1 MNKCQCRKS
10 VVITL
15 ITICII
21 QLAVSIFWGSKK
33 NFLFFDEVFSYPA
46 ANNFYEADSEFA
58 ENTWMDGSWFENY
71 MSADAA
77 HRFDYS
83 IPYENQTND
92 VHPPL
97 FYFFLHTVCSI
108 IPERFSYWAG
118 ISVNIAFFLGC
129 TIVLYFIGKEVFG
142 SRVCALAAA
151 FLYAVSYGGINT
163 MVYIRMYMLLTL
175 MTLLHALVYLKYFE
189 EEAIKP
195 KSYIFLALTLVGGVL
210 SQYYFLFIAF
220 FFGAWYTIKFVAEK
234 HYKVLVKYISTILIS
249 AGVSL
254 AVWPS
259 MLEHLFGGGRGEE
272 ARGNL
277 LSLDGYFSDLK
288 EMFRIMNN
296 DMFTKLLPV
305 ILIGII
311 GLVFIC
317 LKSGKKIEKKYLGK
331 AAVILFVCTG
341 YFLLVTKAAPYQV
354 DRYVMPIYPL
364 VYLLAAGSTYI
375 LFSKLIPKKYA
386 VALCITGFG
395 GLSAIH
401 MALSGIPYTYEKN
414 PYNIERRAVVE
425 EYKDS
430 YALYI
435 SDNKGCH
442 YYDAVQMLEEY
453 KGYYYVYDLT
463 SVEQTKKDMEIL
475 EDENNLIIYVKNT
488 RTIEEAESFVQEVFP
503 GSTLDESNL
512 LDTDE
517 KWNVYLLELKSED

>member
-15 ITICII
+15 IIICII

-46 ANNFYEADSEFA
+46 ANNAYEADAEFA
-58 ENTWMDGSWFENY
+58 ENVWMDESWFENY
-71 MSADAA
+71 MSADSA

-97 FYFFLHTVCSI
+97 FYFLLHTVCSM
-108 IPERFSYWAG
+108 IPEQFSYWTG
-118 ISVNIAFFLGC
+118 IGVNIVFFLGC
-129 TIVLYFIGKEVFG
+129 TIVLYFLGKEVSG
-142 SRVCALAAA
+142 SKICALVVA

-163 MVYIRMYMLLTL
+163 MVYIRMYMLLTF
-175 MTLLHALVYLKYFE
+175 MTLLHSLVYLKCFE
-189 EEAIKP
+189 EETIKP

-220 FFGAWYTIKFVAEK
+220 FFGAWYTIKFIIEK
-234 HYKVLVKYISTILIS
+234 RYKVLVKYLFTILIS
-249 AGVSL
+249 AAVSL

-259 MLEHLFGGGRGEE
+259 MLAHLFGGGRGEE

-277 LSLDGYFSDLK
+277 LSFDGYFTALK

-311 GLVFIC
+311 GLAFIC
-317 LKSGKKIEKKYLGK
+317 LKKGKHIERKYIGK
-331 AAVILFVCTG
+331 VAVILFVCAG

-354 DRYVMPIYPL
+354 DRYVMPIYPMI
-364 VYLLAAGSTYI
+364 YLLVVGSAYI
-375 LFSKLIPKKYA
+375 LLSKLIPKKFA
-386 VALCITGFG
+386 VVLCIAGFG

-401 MALSGIPYTYEKN
+401 MVHSGIPYTYEKN
-414 PYNIERRAVVE
+414 EYNIERRAVVE
-425 EYKDS
+425 EYKDN

-442 YYDAVQMLEEY
+442 YYDAVQMLKEY
-453 KGYYYVYDLT
+453 KGYYYIYDL
-463 SVEQTKKDMEIL
+463 SAVDQVREDMEAL
-475 EDENNLIIYVKNT
+475 NGEQELVVYVKNT
-488 RTIEEAESFVQEVFP
+488 RTIDEAKALIEEVFP
-503 GSTLDESNL
+503 ENTLDEENL
-512 LDTDE
+512 LDEDE
-517 KWNVYLLELKSED
+517 KWNVYLINLQ